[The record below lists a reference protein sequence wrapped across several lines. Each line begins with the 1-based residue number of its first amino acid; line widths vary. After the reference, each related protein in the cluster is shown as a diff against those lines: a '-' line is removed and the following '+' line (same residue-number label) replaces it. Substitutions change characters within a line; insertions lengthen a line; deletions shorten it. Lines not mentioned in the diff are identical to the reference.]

1 LQSDDASESEEPV
14 PKGRVQRRLAMSKT
28 YYLGVDQGTTGTT
41 ALILDEQW
49 NVRAKG
55 YKEHTQHYPKPGWVE
70 HDPCEIW
77 QRT

>member
-1 LQSDDASESEEPV
+1 
-14 PKGRVQRRLAMSKT
+14 MSKT